1 MAEASPE
8 TDLFASPG
16 GETELAIDPVA
27 SMESVVRAVSLK
39 YWSAIQTGEDRRNED
54 VPVLWRRQQS
64 MQSKTT
70 LADQRWPVVSSNETM
85 AGTDKCCQAVN
96 ATSTQ
101 FDER

>member
-1 MAEASPE
+1 MAEASLD

-16 GETELAIDPVA
+16 GEAELAIDPVA
-27 SMESVVRAVSLK
+27 WMESSACSVFKILVGHDRQVRIDGTRTYRYS
-39 YWSAIQTGEDRRNED
+39 GGGRNEAT
-54 VPVLWRRQQS
+54 
-64 MQSKTT
+64 KTT